1 MRFAELVNH
10 RIFERKWRSREI
22 LRACLFECPLIKNT
36 KSSVF
41 NQIYFCRLSCVI
53 YLYHGGWQLLGA
65 SLPDVLF
72 GGVTLNLVHHWRASS
87 QNMELLFNSPA
98 EQLLLIICV
107 LRIFITSPR
116 WHACMKSGEEIRCGV
131 CAFWGSWRSTK
142 ILFYNFFL
150 FFAAFSTHAAKQI
163 FFLELEF
170 VKLLRNFCFDLWCT
184 NCFFFW
190 FDVISR
196 GVKCFSFIWRQLFF
210 WISNQTR
217 QPAEFKHIIKR
228 RKRN

>member
-65 SLPDVLF
+65 SLLDVFLS

-87 QNMELLFNSPA
+87 QNTELLFNSPA

-142 ILFYNFFL
+142 ILFYITSFFL
-150 FFAAFSTHAAKQI
+150 CGILNTCSQANFLSGIRVCQI
-163 FFLELEF
+163 VEEFLFWSVMCNL
-170 VKLLRNFCFDLWCT
+170 
-184 NCFFFW
+184 FFFCG
-190 FDVISR
+190 DVFSC
-196 GVKCFSFIWRQLFF
+196 GVKWFSILCFENNRFFGSQIRQDNPLNLS
-210 WISNQTR
+210 I
-217 QPAEFKHIIKR
+217 
-228 RKRN
+228 